1 MKTRLY
7 SIFKTAN
14 IHLDQYHYRK
24 PLQTFT
30 LVIKKN
36 SFNMDRA
43 KRLNWFS
50 FFYLIKSKVAE
61 IHFLESISKRLNT
74 DQEIGQSI

>member
-1 MKTRLY
+1 
-7 SIFKTAN
+7 
-14 IHLDQYHYRK
+14 
-24 PLQTFT
+24 
-30 LVIKKN
+30 
-36 SFNMDRA
+36 MDRA